1 MKTMMKIGIATI
13 QTTSKSAAIGAS
25 ILILFCLVLLSAGC
39 GVLETETIENSLRV
53 DAEATIE
60 VDTGKGF
67 IRIEAGPTGGIDV
80 TAELRDA
87 ENVEY
92 SVTRTGDTITVRA
105 RTRSWGTEADIT
117 VTVPENTAYA
127 LNTGNGAIHVVGLTA
142 DGTATSGNG
151 SITLEEMTGRVRINT
166 GNGPIVVTDYSG
178 DMGMNTGNGSID
190 VQVASGSFNLN
201 SGNGEISLVGA
212 EGAFQLNSGNGPI
225 TVEAKFAQGS
235 SSSLVSGHGKVT
247 VAFVGTPSVRLDLET
262 KKKGEIRHNLDVA
275 VEEESARHLIGT
287 VGGGDS
293 SLRIRTGHG
302 DIVLN

>member
-13 QTTSKSAAIGAS
+13 QITAKSAAIGAP
-25 ILILFCLVLLSAGC
+25 ILILSCLVLLSAGC

-53 DAEATIE
+53 DDEATIE
-60 VDTGKGF
+60 VETGKGF
-67 IRIEAGPTGGIDV
+67 ILIEAGPTGGIGV
-80 TAELRDA
+80 TAELRDP

-105 RTRSWGTEADIT
+105 RTHSWGAEADIT

-127 LNTGNGAIHVVGLTA
+127 LNTGNGAIKVAGLTA
-142 DGTATSGNG
+142 DGRAASGNG
-151 SITLEEMTGRVRINT
+151 SITLEEMTGSVKVNT
-166 GNGPIVVTDYSG
+166 GNGPIVVTNYSG
-178 DMGMNTGNGSID
+178 DMGVNTGNGSID
-190 VQVASGSFNLN
+190 VRDASGSFNLN

-225 TVEAKFAQGS
+225 TVEAKFTQGS
-235 SSSLVSGHGKVT
+235 SSSVVTGHGKVT
-247 VAFVGTPSVRLDLET
+247 VVFVGTPSVRLDLET
-262 KKKGEIRHNLDVA
+262 KKNGEIWHNLEVA
-275 VEEESARHLIGT
+275 VEEESTRHLIGT
-287 VGGGDS
+287 VGDGDS